1 MNLNQWSLRSRL
13 TIGIVLLSAI
23 GFGVTFYGTANAL
36 NGYLV
41 GQIDNELNSVVGGT
55 AMRLDRGATIQQNE
69 ENFEDHHRNRGGMAT
84 AAPQPLQ
91 RIPTT
96 LSVTLLGKDG
106 AVKGELGGDLTTSQI
121 TDYLSKFD
129 NKAAVA
135 TDAKPFTIEAPGP
148 DFRAL
153 AVVLPTTGDTVV
165 VAQSLEAVEKTKH
178 QLMVLF
184 LLVGLFVLLLI
195 AGAARY
201 VIRIGMRPLE
211 NVEKTAEKI
220 AAGDLSARLPDAKP
234 TTEVGRLVSS
244 LNTMLSRIEES
255 FAARTE
261 SEGRLRRFVAD
272 ASHELRTP
280 LTAIRGF
287 AELHR
292 QGAVTGE
299 EQTKELVA
307 RIERESM
314 RMSAL
319 VEDLLVLAR
328 MDQGPKM
335 EIKPVNLSELVTD
348 AVESARAAGPGH
360 PITLVKSDS
369 EDDIY
374 ALGDSNRIHQVVAN
388 LLANARVHTPVGTSI
403 KVSIAQSEKEVQVVV
418 ADNGPGLSEENRE
431 KIFERFYRVDPS
443 RQRTGAEGSGL
454 GLSIVDAV
462 MRSHGGHVSVDSK
475 LGEGSTFTLHFPL
488 N

>member
-23 GFGVTFYGTANAL
+23 GFAVTFYGTTNAL
-36 NGYLV
+36 NSYLV

-55 AMRLDRGATIQQNE
+55 AMRLDRGAVIQQDDDEIE
-69 ENFEDHHRNRGGMAT
+69 EHRQRRGVA

-96 LSVTLLGKDG
+96 LSVTLLSSDG
-106 AVKGELGGDLTTSQI
+106 AIKGELGGDLTSSQI
-121 TDYLSKFD
+121 SDYLKAFD
-129 NKAAVA
+129 NAAAVE
-135 TDAKPFTIEAPGP
+135 TEGEPFTIKAKGP
-148 DFRAL
+148 DFRAI

-165 VAQSLEAVEKTKH
+165 VAQSLQAVERTKH
-178 QLMVLF
+178 QLLVLF
-184 LLVGLFVLLLI
+184 LFVGLIALLMI
-195 AGAARY
+195 AIAARY
-201 VIRIGMRPLE
+201 VIQIGMRPLE
-211 NVEKTAEKI
+211 NVEKTAEQI
-220 AAGDLSARLPDAKP
+220 ASGDLSARLPDAKP
-234 TTEVGRLVSS
+234 NTEVGRLVSS
-244 LNTMLSRIEES
+244 LNTMLARIEES

-299 EQTKELVA
+299 SDTKELVA
-307 RIERESM
+307 RIERESV
-314 RMSAL
+314 RMSSL
-319 VEDLLVLAR
+319 VEDLLILAR

-335 EIKPVNLSELVTD
+335 EIKPVNLSEVVTD
-348 AVESARAAGPGH
+348 VVESARAAGPGH
-360 PITLVKSDS
+360 PIKLTAGN
-369 EDDIY
+369 EIY
-374 ALGDSNRIHQVVAN
+374 ALGDANRIHQVVAN
-388 LLANARVHTPVGTSI
+388 LLANARVHTPVGTQI
-403 KVSIAQSEKEVQVVV
+403 TVEVIHLDKEVQVVV
-418 ADNGPGLSEENRE
+418 ADNGPGLSEANRE

-443 RQRTGAEGSGL
+443 RQRTGNEGSGL

-488 N
+488 QSE

>member
-23 GFGVTFYGTANAL
+23 GFAVTFYGTTNAL
-36 NGYLV
+36 NSYLV

-55 AMRLDRGATIQQNE
+55 AMRLDRGAVIQQNE
-69 ENFEDHHRNRGGMAT
+69 DEIEEHRQRRGAA

-96 LSVTLLGKDG
+96 LSVTLLSSDG
-106 AVKGELGGDLTTSQI
+106 AIKGELGGDLTSSQI
-121 TDYLSKFD
+121 SDYLKAFD
-129 NKAAVA
+129 NAAAVE
-135 TDAKPFTIEAPGP
+135 TEGEPFTIKAKGP
-148 DFRAL
+148 DFRAI

-165 VAQSLEAVEKTKH
+165 VAQSLQAVERTKH
-178 QLMVLF
+178 QLLVLF
-184 LLVGLFVLLLI
+184 LFVGLIALLMI
-195 AGAARY
+195 AIAARY
-201 VIRIGMRPLE
+201 VIQIGMRPLE
-211 NVEKTAEKI
+211 NVEKTAEQI
-220 AAGDLSARLPDAKP
+220 ASGDLSARLPDAKP
-234 TTEVGRLVSS
+234 NTEVGRLVSS
-244 LNTMLSRIEES
+244 LNTMLARIEES

-299 EQTKELVA
+299 SDTKELVA
-307 RIERESM
+307 RIERESV
-314 RMSAL
+314 RMSSL
-319 VEDLLVLAR
+319 VEDLLILAR

-335 EIKPVNLSELVTD
+335 EIKPVNLSEVVTD
-348 AVESARAAGPGH
+348 VVESARAAGPGH
-360 PITLVKSDS
+360 PIKLTAGN
-369 EDDIY
+369 EIY
-374 ALGDSNRIHQVVAN
+374 ALGDANRIHQVVAN
-388 LLANARVHTPVGTSI
+388 LLANARVHTPVGTQI
-403 KVSIAQSEKEVQVVV
+403 TVEVIHLDKEVQVVV
-418 ADNGPGLSEENRE
+418 ADNGPGLSEANRE

-443 RQRTGAEGSGL
+443 RQRTGTEGSGL

-462 MRSHGGHVSVDSK
+462 MRSHSGHVSVDSK

-488 N
+488 QSE

>member
-23 GFGVTFYGTANAL
+23 GFAVTFYGTTNAL
-36 NGYLV
+36 NSYLV

-55 AMRLDRGATIQQNE
+55 AMRLDRGAVIQQDDDEIE
-69 ENFEDHHRNRGGMAT
+69 EHRQRRGVA

-96 LSVTLLGKDG
+96 LSVTLLSSDG
-106 AVKGELGGDLTTSQI
+106 AIKGELGGDLTSSQI
-121 TDYLSKFD
+121 SDYLKAFD
-129 NKAAVA
+129 NAAAVE
-135 TDAKPFTIEAPGP
+135 TEGEPFTIKAKGP
-148 DFRAL
+148 DFRAI

-165 VAQSLEAVEKTKH
+165 VAQSLQAVERTKH
-178 QLMVLF
+178 QLLVLF
-184 LLVGLFVLLLI
+184 LFVGLIALLMI
-195 AGAARY
+195 AIAARY
-201 VIRIGMRPLE
+201 VIQIGMRPLE
-211 NVEKTAEKI
+211 NVEKTAEQI
-220 AAGDLSARLPDAKP
+220 ASGDLSARLPDAKP
-234 TTEVGRLVSS
+234 NTEVGRLVSS
-244 LNTMLSRIEES
+244 LNTMLARIEES

-299 EQTKELVA
+299 SDTKELVA
-307 RIERESM
+307 RIERESV
-314 RMSAL
+314 RMSSL

-335 EIKPVNLSELVTD
+335 EIKPVNLSEVVTD

-360 PITLVKSDS
+360 PIKLTAGN
-369 EDDIY
+369 EIY
-374 ALGDSNRIHQVVAN
+374 ALGDANRIHQVVAN
-388 LLANARVHTPVGTSI
+388 LLANARVHTPVGTQI
-403 KVSIAQSEKEVQVVV
+403 NVEVIHLDKEVQVVV
-418 ADNGPGLSEENRE
+418 ADNGPGLSEANRE

-443 RQRTGAEGSGL
+443 RQRTGTEGSGL

-462 MRSHGGHVSVDSK
+462 MRSHSGHVSVDSK

-488 N
+488 QSE

>member
-1 MNLNQWSLRSRL
+1 MNINQWSLRSRL
-13 TIGIVLLSAI
+13 TIGIVVLSAI
-23 GFGVTFYGTANAL
+23 GFAVSFFGTANAL

-55 AMRLDRGATIQQNE
+55 AMRLDRGAVIQQNDDLYE
-69 ENFEDHHRNRGGMAT
+69 EEHHQWGKKSAS

-96 LSVTLLGKDG
+96 LSVTLLSADG
-106 AVKGELGGDLTTSQI
+106 TVKGELGGDLASAQI
-121 TDYLSKFD
+121 TDYLTNFT
-129 NKAAVA
+129 NEKAAA
-135 TDAKPFTIEAPGP
+135 TEGEPFTLKVDGP
-148 DFRAL
+148 DFRAVAL
-153 AVVLPTTGDTVV
+153 ILPTTGDTVV
-165 VAQSLEAVEKTKH
+165 VAQSLEGVIKTER
-178 QLMVLF
+178 QLMTLF
-184 LLVGLFVLLLI
+184 ILVGLIVLLLI
-195 AGAARY
+195 AVASRY

-299 EQTKELVA
+299 EETKELVA

-319 VEDLLVLAR
+319 VEDLLILAR

-335 EIKPVNLSELVTD
+335 EVKPVNLSELVTD

-360 PITLVKSDS
+360 PITLDAGN
-369 EDDIY
+369 EIY
-374 ALGDSNRIHQVVAN
+374 ALGDANRIHQVVAN
-388 LLANARVHTPVGTSI
+388 LLANARIHTPVNTQI
-403 KVSIAQSEKEVQVVV
+403 KVSITQLENEIQVSVS
-418 ADNGPGLSEENRE
+418 DNGPGLSEVDRE
-431 KIFERFYRVDPS
+431 RVFERFYRVDPS
-443 RQRTGAEGSGL
+443 RQRTSAEGSGL

-475 LGEGSTFTLHFPL
+475 LGEGTTFTLHFPL
-488 N
+488 S